1 MNNKIVWKHDEEKD
15 YYELMFNNE
24 SILRFA
30 VNINERYWFWVSEM
44 LNVEYECGDF
54 HSIEETK
61 EELEDIYE
69 TWLEER
75 RDYYDELCEL
85 WHLERGQY
93 EWYLK

>member
-24 SILRFA
+24 SVLRFA
-30 VNINERYWFWVSEM
+30 VNTNEGYWFWVSEM

-61 EELEDIYE
+61 EELENIYE

>member
-1 MNNKIVWKHDEEKD
+1 MSNKIVWKHDEEKD

-24 SILRFA
+24 SVLRFA
-30 VNINERYWFWVSEM
+30 VNINEGYWVWVSEM
-44 LNVEYECGDF
+44 LNVEYEFGDF

>member
-24 SILRFA
+24 SVLRFA
-30 VNINERYWFWVSEM
+30 VNINEGYWFCVSEM

-69 TWLEER
+69 AWLEER
-75 RDYYDELCEL
+75 RDYYDELYEL
-85 WHLERGQY
+85 WCSERG
-93 EWYLK
+93 

>member
-15 YYELMFNNE
+15 YYELMFNSE
-24 SILRFA
+24 SVLRFA
-30 VNINERYWFWVSEM
+30 VNTDEGYFFWMSEM

-93 EWYLK
+93 EWYLT

>member
-1 MNNKIVWKHDEEKD
+1 MSNKIVWKHDEEKD

-24 SILRFA
+24 SVLRFA
-30 VNINERYWFWVSEM
+30 VNTNEGYWFWVSEM

>member
-24 SILRFA
+24 SVLRFA
-30 VNINERYWFWVSEM
+30 VNINEGYWFWVSEM
-44 LNVEYECGDF
+44 LNVEYECRDF

-75 RDYYDELCEL
+75 RDYYDGLCEL

>member
-24 SILRFA
+24 SVLRFA
-30 VNINERYWFWVSEM
+30 VNINEGYWFWVSEM

-69 TWLEER
+69 AWLEER
-75 RDYYDELCEL
+75 RDYYDELWEL
-85 WHLERGQY
+85 WHLERGAI
-93 EWYLK
+93 

>member
-24 SILRFA
+24 SVLRFA
-30 VNINERYWFWVSEM
+30 VNINEGYWFWVSEM

-54 HSIEETK
+54 RSIEETK

-75 RDYYDELCEL
+75 RDHYDELCAL
-85 WHLERGQY
+85 WHSERG
-93 EWYLK
+93 

>member
-24 SILRFA
+24 SVLRFA
-30 VNINERYWFWVSEM
+30 VNINEGYWFWVSEM
-44 LNVEYECGDF
+44 LNVEYKCGDF

-75 RDYYDELCEL
+75 RDYYDELCDL
-85 WHLERGQY
+85 WHSEKGEY
-93 EWYLK
+93 DVY

>member
-24 SILRFA
+24 SVLRFA
-30 VNINERYWFWVSEM
+30 VNTNEGYWFWVSEM

>member
-1 MNNKIVWKHDEEKD
+1 
-15 YYELMFNNE
+15 
-24 SILRFA
+24 
-30 VNINERYWFWVSEM
+30 M

>member
-1 MNNKIVWKHDEEKD
+1 MSNKIVWKHNEEKD

-24 SILRFA
+24 SVLRFA
-30 VNINERYWFWVSEM
+30 VNTDEGYFFWVSEM

>member
-24 SILRFA
+24 SVLRFA
-30 VNINERYWFWVSEM
+30 VNTDEGYFFWVSEM

>member
-1 MNNKIVWKHDEEKD
+1 MSNKIVWKHDEEKD

-24 SILRFA
+24 SEVRLA
-30 VNINERYWFWVSEM
+30 VNTNEGYWFWVSEM

>member
-15 YYELMFNNE
+15 YYELMFNSE
-24 SILRFA
+24 SVLRFA
-30 VNINERYWFWVSEM
+30 VNINEGYWFWVSEM

>member
-15 YYELMFNNE
+15 YYELMFNNG
-24 SILRFA
+24 SVLRFA
-30 VNINERYWFWVSEM
+30 VNTDEGYFFWVSEM
-44 LNVEYECGDF
+44 LNVEYERGDF

>member
-24 SILRFA
+24 SVLRFA
-30 VNINERYWFWVSEM
+30 VNINEGYWFWVSEM

-54 HSIEETK
+54 HSIEEIK

-75 RDYYDELCEL
+75 RDHYDELCDL
-85 WHLERGQY
+85 WHSEKGEY
-93 EWYLK
+93 DVY

>member
-1 MNNKIVWKHDEEKD
+1 MSNKIVWKHNEEKD

-24 SILRFA
+24 SVLRFA
-30 VNINERYWFWVSEM
+30 VNTDEGCFFWVSEM

-54 HSIEETK
+54 HSTEETK

-75 RDYYDELCEL
+75 RDHFDELCDL
-85 WHLERGQY
+85 WHSER
-93 EWYLK
+93 ETI

>member
-24 SILRFA
+24 SVLRFA
-30 VNINERYWFWVSEM
+30 VNINEGYWFWVSEM

-69 TWLEER
+69 TWLEEQ

>member
-24 SILRFA
+24 SVLRFA
-30 VNINERYWFWVSEM
+30 VNTDEGYFFWMSEM

-69 TWLEER
+69 TWLEEW

-93 EWYLK
+93 EWYLT

>member
-24 SILRFA
+24 SVLRFA
-30 VNINERYWFWVSEM
+30 VNTNEGYWFWVSEM

-75 RDYYDELCEL
+75 RDHYDELCEL

-93 EWYLK
+93 KWYLK

>member
-1 MNNKIVWKHDEEKD
+1 MSNKIVWKHDEEKD

-24 SILRFA
+24 SVLRFA
-30 VNINERYWFWVSEM
+30 VNTDKGYFFWVSEM

-75 RDYYDELCEL
+75 RDHYDELYDL
-85 WHLERGQY
+85 WRSEKGEY
-93 EWYLK
+93 DVY

>member
-24 SILRFA
+24 SVLRFA
-30 VNINERYWFWVSEM
+30 VNTDEGYFFWVSEM

-54 HSIEETK
+54 YSIEETK

>member
-24 SILRFA
+24 SVLRFA

>member
-24 SILRFA
+24 SVLRFA
-30 VNINERYWFWVSEM
+30 VNTDEGYFFWMSEM

>member
-24 SILRFA
+24 SVLRFA
-30 VNINERYWFWVSEM
+30 VNINEGYWFWVSEM
-44 LNVEYECGDF
+44 LNVEYEFGDF

>member
-24 SILRFA
+24 SVLRFA
-30 VNINERYWFWVSEM
+30 VNTNEGYWFWVSEM

-54 HSIEETK
+54 HSIEEIK

-75 RDYYDELCEL
+75 RDYYEALCEL
-85 WHLERGQY
+85 WHSERG
-93 EWYLK
+93 

>member
-15 YYELMFNNE
+15 YYELIFNNE
-24 SILRFA
+24 SVLRFA
-30 VNINERYWFWVSEM
+30 VNINEGYWFWVSEM

-61 EELEDIYE
+61 KELEDIYE
-69 TWLEER
+69 AWLEER
-75 RDYYDELCEL
+75 RDYYDELCEI

-93 EWYLK
+93 KWYLK